1 MIHVPFAAARAF
13 LSEYGFG
20 DCRVLL
26 QKYNREPG
34 YGPLLECDADQ
45 DDTTN
50 HAAKNAVVMEVTV
63 NDIAPSMPELG
74 RLHNVEDGYQASLT
88 RQYCIKIVL

>member
-1 MIHVPFAAARAF
+1 VIQSPFAAARAF

-34 YGPLLECDADQ
+34 YGPLLECDDADE

-50 HAAKNAVVMEVTV
+50 HAAKNVVIMEVTV

-74 RLHNVEDGYQASLT
+74 RLHSVEDTKPL
-88 RQYCIKIVL
+88 